1 MVELTKNKRLFNNKL
16 VLMTYKQASD
26 RYSLS
31 VSKVTELAKTGEAL
45 VKIGKSARIDVQ
57 KMDDFLLSFRG

>member
-16 VLMTYKQASD
+16 VLTTYKQASD

-45 VKIGKSARIDVQ
+45 VKIGKSARINVQ
-57 KMDDFLLSFRG
+57 KMDDYLLNL